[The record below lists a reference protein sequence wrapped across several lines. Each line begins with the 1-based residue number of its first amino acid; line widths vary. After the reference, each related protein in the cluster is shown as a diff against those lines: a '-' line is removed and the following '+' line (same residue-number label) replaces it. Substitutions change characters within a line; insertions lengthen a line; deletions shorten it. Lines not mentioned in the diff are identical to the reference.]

1 VQSPLFAVGQ
11 CLLAVSLA
19 ACVPKATPCQ
29 TPGDCSSGHECL
41 AFRCV
46 PEGGTPVPEG
56 GERRVLWPTLVAS
69 PSAKELPAS
78 VTLGAPHHGR
88 LYLDFELPALR
99 CEHLN
104 AAFLLL
110 DPETPGQAS
119 AGSVAL
125 SVRRVLSAWTPEDV
139 GSGVLPRDGLPEAQG
154 LAHAPLTA
162 RIDISRLICH
172 ELDTPIPGYGLVV
185 RAEDDDAA
193 LRLSTGLAS
202 GSGPRVELY
211 LKPQ

>member
-1 VQSPLFAVGQ
+1 MPRPLFAVAQ

-19 ACVPKATPCQ
+19 ACVPNAEPCQ
-29 TPGDCSSGHECL
+29 TPRDCDSGHECL

-56 GERRVLWPTLVAS
+56 GERRVLWPTSAAS
-69 PSAKELPAS
+69 PGAKELPPS
-78 VTLGAPHHGR
+78 VALGAPQEGR
-88 LYLDFELPALR
+88 LYLAFKLPGVR
-99 CEHLN
+99 CEQVS

-119 AGSVAL
+119 AGSVEL
-125 SVRRVLSAWTPEDV
+125 SVRRVLSPWTPEDV
-139 GSGVLPRDGLPEAQG
+139 GAGLLPRDGLPEAQG
-154 LAHAPLTA
+154 LIRAPLTA
-162 RIDISRLICH
+162 RVDISRWICR
-172 ELDTPIPGYGLVV
+172 ELASPIPGYGLVV
-185 RAEDDDAA
+185 RSMDDTP

-202 GSGPRVELY
+202 GSGPRIELY